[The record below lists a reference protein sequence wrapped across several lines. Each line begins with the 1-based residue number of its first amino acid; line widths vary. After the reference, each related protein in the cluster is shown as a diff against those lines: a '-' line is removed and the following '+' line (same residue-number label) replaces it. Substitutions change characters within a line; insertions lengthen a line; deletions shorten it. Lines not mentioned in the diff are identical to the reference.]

1 MTRLEPSTYVAHLRR
16 ESKRFHDVLAGAP
29 AGARVPSCPDWDAD
43 DLLWHLAEVQ
53 WFWGEVVGGR
63 PEGPP
68 EQHPTRPGSR
78 PELLAFFDEVSGR
91 LGDLLEAASPEDP
104 AWSWADEQTVC
115 FTQRRQAHEALVHR
129 LDAELV
135 TGAVTPLPADL
146 AADGVA
152 ELLDV
157 MYGGEPPAW
166 GTFTPDGHHTAL
178 ELTDTGDRFVVATG
192 RFVGTDPGSGTS
204 HDVAHL
210 VRVDSDRVDA
220 TIRGTAA
227 DLDAWLWR
235 RTEQGATTLTG
246 SEAALAAFR
255 TAVDQPID

>member
-1 MTRLEPSTYVAHLRR
+1 MTPHRR
-16 ESKRFHDVLAGAP
+16 RILVLIAA
-29 AGARVPSCPDWDAD
+29 AAVP
-43 DLLWHLAEVQ
+43 LAIALV
-53 WFWGEVVGGR
+53 F
-63 PEGPP
+63 P
-68 EQHPTRPGSR
+68 HPTDRPVL
-78 PELLAFFDEVSGR
+78 PESFM
-91 LGDLLEAASPEDP
+91 
-104 AWSWADEQTVC
+104 
-115 FTQRRQAHEALVHR
+115 
-129 LDAELV
+129 LV
-135 TGAVTPLPADL
+135 TVVALTFAGGIVAGLIAAVASTL
-146 AADGVA
+146 ALWFFNVPEANSFAFDSNR
-152 ELLDV
+152 
-157 MYGGEPPAW
+157 
-166 GTFTPDGHHTAL
+166 
-178 ELTDTGDRFVVATG
+178 DRFVVATG